1 MGPWEDGWEF
11 YKLCAIMVG
20 IKASYG
26 IRPAV
31 RCDVWIQ
38 TIPELSMKQS
48 VRVSSGVEKS
58 TGSKTQKEN

>member
-31 RCDVWIQ
+31 DVTCGYKLFPSCQ
-38 TIPELSMKQS
+38 
-48 VRVSSGVEKS
+48 
-58 TGSKTQKEN
+58 